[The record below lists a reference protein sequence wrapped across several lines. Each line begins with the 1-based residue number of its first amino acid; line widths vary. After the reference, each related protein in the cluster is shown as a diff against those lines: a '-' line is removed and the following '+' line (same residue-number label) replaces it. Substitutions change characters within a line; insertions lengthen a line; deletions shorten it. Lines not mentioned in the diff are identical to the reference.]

1 MSDLP
6 AWVSV
11 DFDVEHDLAEAMYPH
26 RYRAAYRAVWDAR
39 DRIALVGRMLA
50 VSAGVMAAHALVQ
63 TAITAS
69 ELLNATPLLWGAGAV
84 GWTWAA
90 REFWCTAR
98 RIEEV
103 TP

>member
-6 AWVSV
+6 AWVRV

-50 VSAGVMAAHALVQ
+50 VGAGAMAVHALVQ
-63 TAITAS
+63 TAVTAS
-69 ELLNATPLLWGAGAV
+69 ETLNATPLLWGAGVV

-90 REFWCTAR
+90 RTLWCTAR

-103 TP
+103 VP